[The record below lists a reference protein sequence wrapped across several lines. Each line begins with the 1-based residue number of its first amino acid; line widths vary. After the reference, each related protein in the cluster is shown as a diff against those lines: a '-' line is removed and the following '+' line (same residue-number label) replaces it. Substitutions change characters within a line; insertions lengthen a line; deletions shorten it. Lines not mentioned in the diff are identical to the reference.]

1 MGMEKRN
8 LQRIS
13 RILSF
18 YDVILLEKFFLNR
31 EGKMIKISRLSFS
44 GIVFLFCSFLSV
56 AVVSAGDA
64 VPFSGI
70 VKKVL
75 PDKNKVGI
83 KDPDTKKRF
92 TVIVNEK
99 TKPDGL
105 KILGALKKKD
115 KVEGKYTV
123 TDAGL
128 YIALELMKK

>member
-18 YDVILLEKFFLNR
+18 YDVILLGKVFFNR
-31 EGKMIKISRLSFS
+31 EGRMIIVSRLSFS
-44 GIVFLFCSFLSV
+44 GIVFLFCFFLSV

-70 VKKVL
+70 VKKIL

>member
-1 MGMEKRN
+1 MGMGKRN
-8 LQRIS
+8 SRRIS

-18 YDVILLEKFFLNR
+18 YDVILLERLFKTGGEMVR
-31 EGKMIKISRLSFS
+31 IYRLSFS
-44 GIVFLFCSFLSV
+44 GIIFLFCFFLSV

-105 KILGALKKKD
+105 KILGDLKKKD

-123 TDAGL
+123 TGAGL